1 MALLCA
7 RCGASLLAVLA
18 LLLAA
23 RPTHA
28 QGDEAHLGAHGA
40 AARGASNGLTQL
52 LQWSLDHTD
61 LEALHERAEAIRD
74 AGGGGEGNEPIAA
87 KANSAAAPLTPERL
101 SELRQFVDMALTEP
115 NLVELMG
122 EALAVA
128 TNGTV
133 DMSIRRKALLNLQEC
148 QF

>member
-1 MALLCA
+1 MLCA

-61 LEALHERAEAIRD
+61 LEALHERAEAIRRARD
-74 AGGGGEGNEPIAA
+74 CSGLGRKAKLIKAA
-87 KANSAAAPLTPERL
+87 
-101 SELRQFVDMALTEP
+101 LRREEVM
-115 NLVELMG
+115 M
-122 EALAVA
+122 EARAAVA
-128 TNGTV
+128 PP
-133 DMSIRRKALLNLQEC
+133 SRRCRAPRR
-148 QF
+148 